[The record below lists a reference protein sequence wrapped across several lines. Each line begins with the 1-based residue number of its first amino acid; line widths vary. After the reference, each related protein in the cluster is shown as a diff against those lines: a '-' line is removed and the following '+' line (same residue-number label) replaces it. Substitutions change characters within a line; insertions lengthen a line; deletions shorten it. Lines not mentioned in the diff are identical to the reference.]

1 MIRRPPRSTL
11 FPYTTLFRSHSLEPS
26 EFADLVR
33 GIRAIE
39 AMLGAPVSKDA
50 MAARLRD
57 MKGIFEKSV
66 VSVVD
71 IPAGTVITGEKV
83 GPKNTGAGNSGRR
96 LPEWIGHV
104 VGRRGPKDAMLA
116 G

>member
-71 IPAGTVITGEKV
+71 IPAGTVITAGMV
-83 GPKNTGAGNSGRR
+83 GLKKPGTGIPARR
-96 LPEWIGHV
+96 LREVIGQ
-104 VGRRGPKDAMLA
+104 RGWR
-116 G
+116 